1 MTINAIFLWS
11 VAAVSLLVA
20 LNTVWK
26 LFTERYRLSKDEL
39 SDEDRALVWQTI
51 FFIVFPLINLIDLRG
66 TMVACNLLGG
76 VVQNWTY
83 GFLWYQVVPESL
95 PQALVVPV
103 LFAGPACAIL
113 LALLLI
119 PPLFFRPHPFLA
131 CILGYSS
138 IFILTVHLIVN
149 PVMALAGVGTGGWEQ
164 VADIATEGLLYQL
177 FLLHA
182 AVALTMILLVRNPAV
197 RMWFSE
203 LTRPNANQQLREA
216 LMTLHGHVENA
227 KSTCQIGLLYDQ
239 AGLRRNALRLL
250 KSGKLKYADSI
261 YMTYLE
267 SLLSYRKRDYKTAGK
282 LFLFAS
288 DRRGVDGYL
297 KASLLAA
304 AGCASFAD
312 GDIIGALNFCERALE
327 FDNNCLVARMVK
339 VDVFLKQ
346 GKRDQAGEEILNA
359 MKLGLAL
366 DLENKVPLD
375 VERTFNAIVQLDE
388 REKIRLFQEAS
399 RNI

>member
-1 MTINAIFLWS
+1 MTINAIFHWS

-20 LNTVWK
+20 LSTVWK
-26 LFTERYRLSKDEL
+26 LINERYRLAKEEL
-39 SDEDRALVWQTI
+39 SDEDRTLVWQTVL
-51 FFIVFPLINLIDLRG
+51 FIVFPLINLIDLRA

-76 VVQNWTY
+76 VVESWTY
-83 GFLWYQVVPESL
+83 GFLWYQVVPASL
-95 PQALVVPV
+95 PQALIIPV
-103 LFAGPACAIL
+103 SFAGPAASIL
-113 LALLLI
+113 LALLLV

-131 CILGYSS
+131 CLLGYTAV
-138 IFILTVHLIVN
+138 FILTVHLIVH
-149 PVMALAGVGTGGWEQ
+149 PLMGLAGIGTAGWEQ
-164 VADIATEGLLYQL
+164 VANVATEGLLYQL

-182 AVALTMILLVRNPAV
+182 ASALTMILFVRNPAV

-203 LTRPNANQQLREA
+203 LTRPGANQQLREA

-239 AGLRRNALRLL
+239 AGLRRNAVRLL
-250 KSGKLKYADSI
+250 KSGKIKYADSV

-267 SLLSYRKRDYKTAGK
+267 SLLAYRRRDYKNAGK
-282 LFLFAS
+282 LFVCAANRL
-288 DRRGVDGYL
+288 DVDGYL
-297 KASLLAA
+297 KGSLLAA

-312 GDIIGALNFCERALE
+312 GDIIEALNYCERALE

-346 GKRDQAGEEILNA
+346 GKKEQAGEEILTA
-359 MKLGLAL
+359 MKLGIAL

-375 VERTFNAIVQLDE
+375 VEKTFNAIVQLDE

>member
-1 MTINAIFLWS
+1 MTMNAIFLWS
-11 VAAVSLLVA
+11 VASVSLLVA
-20 LNTVWK
+20 LNTAWK
-26 LFTERYRLSKDEL
+26 LISERYRLTKDDL
-39 SDEDRALVWQTI
+39 GDEDRALVWQTV
-51 FFIVFPLINLIDLRG
+51 FFLVFPLINLIDLRG

-76 VVQNWTY
+76 LVKSWTY

-95 PQALVVPV
+95 SQNLVVPV
-103 LFAGPACAIL
+103 LFAGPTAAVV

-131 CILGYSS
+131 CLLGYSS
-138 IFILTVHLIVN
+138 IFILTVHLIIH
-149 PVMALAGVGTGGWEQ
+149 PVMALAGFGTGCWE
-164 VADIATEGLLYQL
+164 VLATLAPGGMLYEL

-182 AVALTMILLVRNPAV
+182 ALAMTMILFARNPAV

-203 LTRPNANQQLREA
+203 LTRPGANRELREA
-216 LMTLHGHVENA
+216 LMTLHGHAENA

-250 KSGKLKYADSI
+250 KSGKTKYTDSL
-261 YMTYLE
+261 YMTFLD
-267 SLLSYRKRDYKTAGK
+267 SLLTYRKRDYKSAGQ

-288 DRRGVDGYL
+288 DRRGVDGVL

-304 AGCASFAD
+304 GGCSAFAAGD
-312 GDIIGALNFCERALE
+312 LIGALNLCERALE
-327 FDNNCLVARMVK
+327 FDNHCLIARMVK
-339 VDVFLKQ
+339 VDVFLRQ
-346 GKRDQAGEEILNA
+346 GKREQAGEEILAA
-359 MKLGLAL
+359 MRLGLTL

-399 RNI
+399 HNS